1 MSASPHQASTHIP
14 LEPAHARGMV
24 KKERDTSSADGDMS
38 VQDMGTASPAKK
50 IKTEETQAAGVTLTT
65 AGVPPRLST
74 MATVSD
80 RGCLDDEAVAKPGL
94 YSKFLAVCTNNFKR
108 SGDMHH
114 EKGNTFAVLNFVPM
128 GMLPTVGYTSSPY
141 EPRADVPKKQRVYF
155 DEKNVPITGKPVPTM
170 TLHNGK
176 LLCRSFKVGLGH
188 CRGRS

>member
-1 MSASPHQASTHIP
+1 MSVSPHHASTHIP
-14 LEPAHARGMV
+14 PDPAHATGMV
-24 KKERDTSSADGDMS
+24 KKERDASSAEGDM
-38 VQDMGTASPAKK
+38 SPAKK
-50 IKTEETQAAGVTLTT
+50 TKTEETPAAGVTLTT

-74 MATVSD
+74 MAAVSD
-80 RGCLDDEAVAKPGL
+80 RGCLDDEAVVKPGL
-94 YSKFLAVCTNNFKR
+94 YTKFLAVCTNNFKR

-155 DEKNVPITGKPVPTM
+155 DEKNVPINGKPVPTM

-176 LLCRSFKVGLGH
+176 LLCRSFKVVH
-188 CRGRS
+188 CLLFVVC